1 MYLRLI
7 LSLFTIGLLQLQ
19 TIAQNELPKG
29 FSKGAITIN
38 NQVKTGFVKADF
50 KNTGCIEFIEEG
62 AKKKT
67 KFSGMDLER
76 FEIDSIQYISIKGDI
91 FKVISG
97 GNLYLLQKQTQVAG
111 KPYYNGLET
120 VMMEGAEGRLG
131 DYFLF
136 LGKQKKLKLVSTKTN
151 TQVIA
156 EMFAGSNAAIEKA
169 GQVEGDWSQLK
180 EAVAIYNSQNN

>member
-1 MYLRLI
+1 MYVRLI
-7 LSLFTIGLLQLQ
+7 LSLFTIGFFHLQ
-19 TIAQNELPKG
+19 TTAQNELPKG
-29 FSKGAITIN
+29 FSKGTITIN
-38 NQVKTGFVKADF
+38 NQVKTGFVKSDF
-50 KNTGCIEFIEEG
+50 KITGCIEFIEEG

-76 FEIDSIQYISIKGDI
+76 FEMDSIQYISIKGDF

-97 GNLYLLQKQTQVAG
+97 GTLSLLQKQTQVAG

-136 LGKQKKLKLVSTKTN
+136 LGKQKKLKLVSTKTS

-156 EMFAGSNAAIEKA
+156 EMFAGSKAAIEKA
-169 GQVEGDWSQLK
+169 GHVEGEWSQLK

>member
-1 MYLRLI
+1 MYQRI
-7 LSLFTIGLLQLQ
+7 FLSLLTMGLLHLQ

-76 FEIDSIQYISIKGDI
+76 FEMDSTQYISIKGDI

-97 GNLYLLQKQTQVAG
+97 GNLSLLQKQTQVAG

-120 VMMEGAEGRLG
+120 VMMEGAEGRFG

-136 LGKQKKLKLVSTKTN
+136 LGKQKKLKLVSTKN
-151 TQVIA
+151 STQVIA

-169 GQVEGDWSQLK
+169 GHVEGEWSQLK